1 MEKKLKQFTFYE
13 LYWKLIK
20 NASDREAGRF
30 ALSASR
36 FMFDDVEFD
45 EPQDDM
51 EAFIID
57 NAEDVLRK
65 TKEKEIAGKIPK
77 AYNKEMQ
84 HFAFYDSY
92 YRAMKMMKE
101 EDCGAYVKA
110 LCGYMFDG
118 AEPKKLK
125 PPVSE
130 YFEFAK
136 LKLKLSRLRI
146 TIGRKG
152 GKAERVLITDKEIQA
167 TSEKDDYAVTFEEF
181 MKLHPNVKNDLYTSR
196 KYLLDNV
203 DWGCL
208 DISMKKNERYKNCD
222 SLFQLL
228 THYKEI
234 IKSF

>member
-1 MEKKLKQFTFYE
+1 MDKKLKQFTFYE

-84 HFAFYDSY
+84 HFAFYDT
-92 YRAMKMMKE
+92 E
-101 EDCGAYVKA
+101 
-110 LCGYMFDG
+110 LC
-118 AEPKKLK
+118 
-125 PPVSE
+125 
-130 YFEFAK
+130 
-136 LKLKLSRLRI
+136 R
-146 TIGRKG
+146 
-152 GKAERVLITDKEIQA
+152 
-167 TSEKDDYAVTFEEF
+167 
-181 MKLHPNVKNDLYTSR
+181 
-196 KYLLDNV
+196 
-203 DWGCL
+203 
-208 DISMKKNERYKNCD
+208 
-222 SLFQLL
+222 
-228 THYKEI
+228 
-234 IKSF
+234 

>member
-20 NASDREAGRF
+20 NATDKQAGRF
-30 ALSASR
+30 ALSISR
-36 FMFDDVEFD
+36 FMFDDIEFD

-57 NAEDVLRK
+57 NAEDVLRE
-65 TKEKEIAGKIPK
+65 TKEKETAGKIPK
-77 AYNKEMQ
+77 EYNKEMQ

-101 EDCGAYVKA
+101 EDCGIYVKA

-118 AEPKKLK
+118 AEPKRLK
-125 PPVSE
+125 PPVRE

-136 LKLKLSRLRI
+136 LKLKLSRLHI

-152 GKAERVLITDKEIQA
+152 GKTERVKVSDEEIQ
-167 TSEKDDYAVTFEEF
+167 KFVFEAIQYDLEQ
-181 MKLHPNVKNDLYTSR
+181 NSND
-196 KYLLDNV
+196 
-203 DWGCL
+203 
-208 DISMKKNERYKNCD
+208 
-222 SLFQLL
+222 
-228 THYKEI
+228 
-234 IKSF
+234 